1 MAANKKKHGTVL
13 ITGASSGIGR
23 ELALEFGARAETL
36 VLAARRL
43 DRLEQLREQLLGRYP
58 SAYLEGIED
67 NATNP
72 EAVSTAREAVQ
83 LAFVA
88 AIQLLP
94 PRQRAALLLCDV
106 IGWTAAEAAAL
117 LEGSA
122 VSINSALQRA
132 RATLANRYPSG
143 RPSVALKPTP
153 AQQRLLQRYLDVWQ
167 RLDPEGLAALL
178 KEDVTVTMPPSL
190 EWFSGRTAV
199 MSFFRA
205 WKCNGLRLVP
215 TGANGLPAFAVY
227 ERTGGQWA
235 ARSIHVLTLAQELI
249 STITV
254 FGPPIGP
261 NLFPSFGHPLILPD
275 AGDASSL
282 SHS

>member
-1 MAANKKKHGTVL
+1 
-13 ITGASSGIGR
+13 
-23 ELALEFGARAETL
+23 
-36 VLAARRL
+36 
-43 DRLEQLREQLLGRYP
+43 
-58 SAYLEGIED
+58 
-67 NATNP
+67 
-72 EAVSTAREAVQ
+72 
-83 LAFVA
+83 
-88 AIQLLP
+88 
-94 PRQRAALLLCDV
+94 LLCDV

-132 RATLANRYPSG
+132 RATLANHYPSG

-190 EWFSGRTAV
+190 ESFSGRAAV

-205 WKCNGLRLVP
+205 WKCSGLRLVP

-235 ARSIHVLTLAQELI
+235 ARSIHVLTLAQKLI

-275 AGDASSL
+275 VGDASSL